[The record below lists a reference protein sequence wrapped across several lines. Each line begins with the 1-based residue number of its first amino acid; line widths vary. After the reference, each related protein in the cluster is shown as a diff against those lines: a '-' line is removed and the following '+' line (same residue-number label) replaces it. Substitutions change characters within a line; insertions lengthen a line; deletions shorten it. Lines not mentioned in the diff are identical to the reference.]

1 MLAVVTSNEAEL
13 AHAIDRAGDR
23 SPFALGL
30 ILRRA
35 HARAAAMMS
44 EAVRPFGLEL
54 RHFSVLIILVDRGPT
69 LQRDLV
75 TETGWDKAG
84 IMRVVDDLEARG
96 LVVRKPVPGDRRV
109 RLVEITARG
118 RKVFE
123 GAHAE
128 APRLAEQLV
137 SHLAPGEAE
146 QLLDLATR
154 FAYPPT
160 ETDAGA

>member
-1 MLAVVTSNEAEL
+1 
-13 AHAIDRAGDR
+13 
-23 SPFALGL
+23 
-30 ILRRA
+30 
-35 HARAAAMMS
+35 
-44 EAVRPFGLEL
+44 
-54 RHFSVLIILVDRGPT
+54 
-69 LQRDLV
+69 
-75 TETGWDKAG
+75 
-84 IMRVVDDLEARG
+84 MRVVDDLEARG

-109 RLVEITARG
+109 RLVEITPRG

-146 QLLDLATR
+146 QLLDLVTR
-154 FAYPPT
+154 FTYPPT

>member
-1 MLAVVTSNEAEL
+1 VAVVASEDTEL
-13 AHAIDRAGDR
+13 AHATDRAGDR

-30 ILRRA
+30 MLRRA
-35 HARAAAMMS
+35 HARAAGAMS
-44 EAVRPFGLEL
+44 AAVRPFGLEL

-69 LQRDLV
+69 TQRDLV

-84 IMRVVDDLEARG
+84 IMRVVDDLETRG

-109 RLVEITARG
+109 RLVEITTRG

-146 QLLDLATR
+146 QLLDLVTR
-154 FAYPPT
+154 FAYPP
-160 ETDAGA
+160 ETGA

>member
-1 MLAVVTSNEAEL
+1 MLDGMTSEDVNV
-13 AHAIDRAGDR
+13 AHATDRAGDR

-30 ILRRA
+30 MLRRA
-35 HARAAAMMS
+35 HARAVATMS

-54 RHFSVLIILVDRGPT
+54 RHFAVLIVLVDRGPT
-69 LQRDLV
+69 TQRDLV
-75 TETGWDKAG
+75 TATAWDKAG

-96 LVVRKPVPGDRRV
+96 LVVRKAVPDDRRV

-123 GAHAE
+123 SAHAE
-128 APRLAEQLV
+128 APRLAAELV

-146 QLLDLATR
+146 QLLDLVTR
-154 FAYPPT
+154 FAYPP
-160 ETDAGA
+160 EA

>member
-1 MLAVVTSNEAEL
+1 M
-13 AHAIDRAGDR
+13 
-23 SPFALGL
+23 
-30 ILRRA
+30 LRRA
-35 HARAAAMMS
+35 HARAAAAMS

-75 TETGWDKAG
+75 IGTGWDKAG
-84 IMRVVDDLEARG
+84 IMRVVDDLETRG

-109 RLVEITARG
+109 RLVEVTAKG
-118 RKVFE
+118 RKVFA

-128 APRLAEQLV
+128 APALAERLV

-146 QLLDLATR
+146 QLLDLVTR
-154 FAYPPT
+154 FTYPPT
-160 ETDAGA
+160 EADAGA

>member
-1 MLAVVTSNEAEL
+1 VTSERAEL
-13 AHAIDRAGDR
+13 AHATDRAGDR

-30 ILRRA
+30 MLRRA
-35 HARAAAMMS
+35 HARAAAAMS

-75 TETGWDKAG
+75 IGTGWDKAG
-84 IMRVVDDLEARG
+84 IMRVVDDLETRG

-109 RLVEITARG
+109 RLVEVTAKG
-118 RKVFE
+118 RKVFA

-128 APRLAEQLV
+128 APALAERLV

-146 QLLDLATR
+146 QLLDLVTR
-154 FAYPPT
+154 FTYPPT
-160 ETDAGA
+160 EADAGA